1 MTKSAYFAT
10 ADRVYSYKTC
20 IRQALPGG
28 LTIGNVTHYSATT
41 ALHQKRAECDTCDVL
56 LGNVPRG
63 TSDLLQLVIDRRL
76 IPVGM
81 LFYPPGTATLFHI
94 ESKLTPS

>member
-28 LTIGNVTHYSATT
+28 LTIGNVTVYSTT
-41 ALHQKRAECDTCDVL
+41 TSRHQARAGSTRCDVL
-56 LGNVPRG
+56 LGDVPRG
-63 TSDLLQLVIDRRL
+63 TSDIVSLALDRKAIL
-76 IPVGM
+76 ASTVGQGYEI
-81 LFYPPGTATLFHI
+81 LAYARHVK
-94 ESKLTPS
+94 E